1 MTKVKVESGVCGF
14 TTTIVAEPGEKRQV
28 KLNITSDCQAV
39 TALAGELDTLGMRD
53 VLTKG
58 YGQGSVFEAA
68 GRTLAHNA
76 CPVVSGIFKA
86 AEVAMGL
93 ALPRPARIDFEEE

>member
-1 MTKVKVESGVCGF
+1 MSKVKVESGVCGF
-14 TTTIVAEPGEKRQV
+14 TTTIVAQPAEKHQV
-28 KLNITSDCQAV
+28 RLSITSDCQAV

-58 YGQGSVFEAA
+58 YGQGPVFEAA